1 MRTLRLAVCGCLF
14 VFTSPQNLMADSFTN
29 SLGQIFILCPAG
41 SFIMGSTE
49 GEAWRGREERAHL
62 ISITDAFYI
71 MATEV
76 TQAQW
81 RQLMGDNPS
90 YFAEIHR
97 HPQRQRK
104 DGRLCIADRGAGEY
118 AARAGNDG
126 PVAQTAESGE
136 YFPVSW
142 VVLRKR
148 TGFLPLLGCCWQ
160 TKGFEQ
166 V

>member
-1 MRTLRLAVCGCLF
+1 MRLAVCGCLF

-90 YFAEIHR
+90 YFA
-97 HPQRQRK
+97 
-104 DGRLCIADRGAGEY
+104 DCASC
-118 AARAGNDG
+118 
-126 PVAQTAESGE
+126 PVER
-136 YFPVSW
+136 VSW
-142 VVLRKR
+142 HDAQRFTATLNAKEKTEGYALPTEAQGSMRHVRETTAQLHKPRKAVNTFQFHGLYCEKER
-148 TGFLPLLGCCWQ
+148 GFFPS
-160 TKGFEQ
+160 
-166 V
+166 